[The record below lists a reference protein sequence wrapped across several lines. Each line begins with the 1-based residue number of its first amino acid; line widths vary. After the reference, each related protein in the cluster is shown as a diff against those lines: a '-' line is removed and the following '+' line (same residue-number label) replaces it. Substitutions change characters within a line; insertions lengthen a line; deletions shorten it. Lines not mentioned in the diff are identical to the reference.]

1 MAHMTDYLLSSVR
14 WSRRATLPVTFLGLR
29 VSLTPELRLSMNV
42 LHIGR

>member
-1 MAHMTDYLLSSVR
+1 MVSESHSTCDLL
-14 WSRRATLPVTFLGLR
+14 GIEI